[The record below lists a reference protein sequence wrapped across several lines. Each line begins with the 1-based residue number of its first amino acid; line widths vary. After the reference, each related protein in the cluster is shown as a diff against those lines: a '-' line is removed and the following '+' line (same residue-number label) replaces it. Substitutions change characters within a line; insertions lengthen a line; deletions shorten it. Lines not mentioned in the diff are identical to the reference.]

1 KNAMVVATQTD
12 SNSIE
17 SCRPAVGTL
26 VGGGANP
33 SLKIALSIRQNT
45 AEAGPIGRDGGASIT
60 LIKYLGATGV
70 VNNVNGNAPLG
81 NRAFYPSND
90 WQTIEFLR
98 GTDPA
103 NPTDGSYAWNGT
115 LDANPNQLKGD
126 FGILDSVVF
135 YL

>member
-1 KNAMVVATQTD
+1 
-12 SNSIE
+12 
-17 SCRPAVGTL
+17 
-26 VGGGANP
+26 
-33 SLKIALSIRQNT
+33 
-45 AEAGPIGRDGGASIT
+45 
-60 LIKYLGATGV
+60 IKYLGATGV

-103 NPTDGSYAWNGT
+103 NPVDGSYAWNGT
-115 LDANPNQLKGD
+115 LDTNPNQLKGD

-135 YL
+135 YLNEADSGPYGIYIDSFMNGSTLVQGFEGVAPGGSAGFVQPSFSGTTSPYL